1 MMIIIVKYSY
11 LVENY
16 DLEVNNFQYDDYV
29 KLQFKWIMMI
39 VIVNSET
46 NNKRRVSQ

>member
-1 MMIIIVKYSY
+1 MIIIVKYSY

-29 KLQFKWIMMI
+29 KL
-39 VIVNSET
+39 
-46 NNKRRVSQ
+46 